1 MDHSLPMFFVLCFLL
16 TITPGADTAL
26 VLSSALRTGPRGV
39 LMTTLG
45 ICAGLLF
52 HATMSALGLSVIL
65 RQSAQLYSAV
75 KWLGALYLM
84 YLGAKSLYA
93 AFRTGTEARVEQ
105 VKPAAASALSQGAL
119 TNILNPKVAVF
130 YLTFLP
136 QFVDPSRNVLFQ
148 SIALASIH
156 IAMSFLWL
164 YAIGS
169 FVGYFR
175 SVLSRPR
182 VRRGIEGVTGVALL
196 GFGARLAMSP

>member
-1 MDHSLPMFFVLCFLL
+1 MDHSLTMFFVLCFLL

-26 VLSSALRTGPRGV
+26 VLSNALRTGSKGV

-52 HATMSALGLSVIL
+52 HAAMSALGLSVIL
-65 RQSAQLYSAV
+65 QQSARLYSAI
-75 KWLGALYLM
+75 KWAGALYLM
-84 YLGAKSLYA
+84 YLGAKSVYGA
-93 AFRTGTEARVEQ
+93 FGSAAATAPADAPRNGSAFR
-105 VKPAAASALSQGAL
+105 QGIL

-136 QFVDPSRNVLFQ
+136 QFVDPARSVLFQ
-148 SIALASIH
+148 SFALASIH
-156 IAMSFLWL
+156 ISMSFVWL

-175 SVLSRPR
+175 AFLSRPR
-182 VRRGIEGVTGVALL
+182 VRRSMESVTGLALF
-196 GFGARLAMSP
+196 GFGARLALSRD